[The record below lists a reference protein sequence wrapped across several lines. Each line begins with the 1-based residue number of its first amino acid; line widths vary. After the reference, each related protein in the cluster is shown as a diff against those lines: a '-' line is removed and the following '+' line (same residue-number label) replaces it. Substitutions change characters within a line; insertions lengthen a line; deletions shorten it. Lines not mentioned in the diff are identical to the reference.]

1 MYLGAKR
8 RYINTLSFLFFL
20 SSMCQTATYSLH
32 APLCRHIFVVVLHE
46 CFRIIYVNILLNR
59 LQCDL
64 NDAGDVTTT
73 YTKRFKEPSL
83 ERMSEADVRLLS
95 HTA

>member
-1 MYLGAKR
+1 MKLK
-8 RYINTLSFLFFL
+8 N
-20 SSMCQTATYSLH
+20 SLH
-32 APLCRHIFVVVLHE
+32 SSITLILLDLNNF
-46 CFRIIYVNILLNR
+46 IIYDNILLNR

-64 NDAGDVTTT
+64 NNAGDVTTT